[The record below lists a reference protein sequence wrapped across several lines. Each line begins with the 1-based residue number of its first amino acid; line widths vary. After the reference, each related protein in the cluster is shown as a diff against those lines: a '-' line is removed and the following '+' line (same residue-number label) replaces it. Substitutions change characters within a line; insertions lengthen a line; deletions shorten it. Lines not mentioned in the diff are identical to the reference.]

1 MPSHTHTGPSH
12 THTFSINSG
21 LVGYVNGSSAQRHSF
36 NAGSAYQTISS
47 SNASDI
53 QYVNGNGR
61 TTDAAGTGVT
71 GSAGSGQAFDVR
83 PAYQDIY
90 VWERTA

>member
-1 MPSHTHTGPSH
+1 MPAHTHTGPSH
-12 THTFSINSG
+12 SHGYSINSG
-21 LVGYVNGSSAQRHSF
+21 LVGYVSGSKAQRHSF
-36 NAGSAYQTISS
+36 NAGTAFQTIAS

-53 QYVNGNGR
+53 QYVNGNGL
-61 TTDAAGTGVT
+61 TTGAAGTGAT

-83 PAYQDIY
+83 PAYQDVY